1 MKEEILQKCLKLFL
15 KHGIR
20 EMSNQKLV
28 EWLGISTKTLYKC
41 FKNKEELLEEV
52 LHLYHGMQYEI
63 LEDLPVGQNAAC
75 LFFDVWQIAVDK
87 EYKVNKMFYE
97 DLHYY
102 YPELEKKVEK
112 AISKKFE
119 QFFLSIINKGIEQG
133 SFRKDILPEV
143 ALRSVLVLHRSAV
156 RTEQFKSF
164 RLSAKDLL
172 LNTTV
177 NYVRGICTEKGIL
190 ALDEHIRT
198 YQSVGRVVVAK

>member
-28 EWLGISTKTLYKC
+28 EWLGISTKTLYKY

-63 LEDLPVGQNAAC
+63 LENLPVEQNAAC
-75 LFFDVWQIAVDK
+75 LFFDVWQIAVET
-87 EYKVNKMFYE
+87 EYKVNKVFYE

-102 YPELEKKVEK
+102 YPELEKKVDK

-119 QFFLSIINKGIEQG
+119 QFFLSIIHKGIEQG

-198 YQSVGRVVVAK
+198 NQFVGRVVVAK